1 MCLLFFF
8 ICVLSCSTLFCFLFS
23 PCFVSVRCASSFVVL
38 LQSIYY
44 NIFFFLSFEWFFFLS
59 LLGELVKPHQRCIR
73 PKLYA
78 CDGIDSS
85 TWLSLFHGRHTF
97 KRTSSLSVCVC
108 VSFADISSFT
118 VFFNS
123 SFVWNRQTNHHHQH
137 LACMHL
143 ICMDDVWIFMLYRV
157 LSCGPNAN
165 RNVNIC

>member
-23 PCFVSVRCASSFVVL
+23 PCFVSARCASSFVVL

-108 VSFADISSFT
+108 VSVLLIFLLSLSSSIPHLYEIGKQTITISIWR
-118 VFFNS
+118 VCIWY
-123 SFVWNRQTNHHHQH
+123 VWMMYEYLWCIEYYHVDPMQT
-137 LACMHL
+137 AM
-143 ICMDDVWIFMLYRV
+143 
-157 LSCGPNAN
+157 
-165 RNVNIC
+165 